1 MVSLE
6 KGKFSY
12 ETGLNAESLAHIRA
26 HDNAEGVRRIDPY
39 FTETVVPILQPNLK
53 ND

>member
-12 ETGLNAESLAHIRA
+12 ETGLNAESLAHIGAR
-26 HDNAEGVRRIDPY
+26 DNLTA
-39 FTETVVPILQPNLK
+39 NLG